1 MLLGVTKMNK
11 KGIAIFVGLFID
23 IVAVII
29 SFVLKNNF
37 PKLEEEFIIVEVGMI
52 SAAIA
57 LIYLLFMDSIL
68 QRFVSFYC
76 KNETEPSVAYQLLSY
91 GTAYFFYI
99 FPLWSL
105 IILIVCVFK

>member
-1 MLLGVTKMNK
+1 MNK
-11 KGIAIFVGLFID
+11 KGLAIFIGLFID

-37 PKLEEEFIIVEVGMI
+37 PKINNEFILVEAGMI

-57 LIYLLFMDSIL
+57 LIYLLFLDSLL
-68 QRFVSFYC
+68 QRYVSFTS
-76 KNETEPSVAYQLLSY
+76 KNETEPSVAFQLLEY
-91 GTAYFFYI
+91 GAAFFFYL

-105 IILIVCVFK
+105 IILIVCIFK